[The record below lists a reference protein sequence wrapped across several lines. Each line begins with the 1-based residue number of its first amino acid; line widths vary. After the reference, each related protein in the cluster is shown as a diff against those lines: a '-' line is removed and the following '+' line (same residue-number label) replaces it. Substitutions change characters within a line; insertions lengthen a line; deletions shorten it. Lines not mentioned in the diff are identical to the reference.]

1 VRKKIISIE
10 IGLFAHATEDPDKV
24 VRAFQNILPRERVE
38 EISLHKKRLKGDY
51 GNPII
56 YYRAKVTKP
65 DMAEAILKK
74 IGKNLPQHDRDLLN
88 IELERRLDRGNLYI
102 RLDKQSAYLE
112 KYKIHNAD
120 PIHLKIR
127 FRTSKIKEIRNIC
140 KDLGMLP

>member
-1 VRKKIISIE
+1 MRRRIVSIE
-10 IGLFAHATEDPDKV
+10 IGLFAHATEDPEKV
-24 VRAFQNILPRERVE
+24 VRAFRNILPHERVE
-38 EISLHKKRLKGDY
+38 EVPLHKKRLKGDY

-65 DMAEAILKK
+65 DILEGILKK
-74 IGKNLPQHDRDLLN
+74 MGKNLPQCDRDLLN

-112 KYKIHNAD
+112 KYKICNAD

-127 FRTSKIKEIRNIC
+127 FRTSKINEIRNIC
-140 KDLGMLP
+140 KDLGMLS

>member
-1 VRKKIISIE
+1 MRRRIVSIE
-10 IGLFAHATEDPDKV
+10 IGLFAHATEDPEKV
-24 VRAFQNILPRERVE
+24 VRAFRNILPHERVE
-38 EISLHKKRLKGDY
+38 EVPLHKKRLKGDY

-65 DMAEAILKK
+65 DILEDILKK
-74 IGKNLPQHDRDLLN
+74 MGKNLPQCDRDLLN

-112 KYKIHNAD
+112 KYKICNAD

-127 FRTSKIKEIRNIC
+127 FRTSKINEIRNIC
-140 KDLGMLP
+140 KDLGMLS

>member
-1 VRKKIISIE
+1 MRRRIVSIE
-10 IGLFAHATEDPDKV
+10 IGLFAHATEDPEKV
-24 VRAFQNILPRERVE
+24 VRAFRNILPHERVE
-38 EISLHKKRLKGDY
+38 EVPLHKKRLKGDY

-65 DMAEAILKK
+65 DILEDILKK
-74 IGKNLPQHDRDLLN
+74 MGKNLPQCDRDLLN

-112 KYKIHNAD
+112 KYKICNAD

>member
-1 VRKKIISIE
+1 MRRRIVSIE
-10 IGLFAHATEDPDKV
+10 IGLFAHATEDPEKV
-24 VRAFQNILPRERVE
+24 VRAFRNILPHERVE
-38 EISLHKKRLKGDY
+38 EVPLHKKRLKGDY

-65 DMAEAILKK
+65 DILEDILKK
-74 IGKNLPQHDRDLLN
+74 MGKNLSQCDRDLLN

-112 KYKIHNAD
+112 KYKICNAD

-127 FRTSKIKEIRNIC
+127 FRTSKINEIRNIC
-140 KDLGMLP
+140 KDLGMLS

>member
-1 VRKKIISIE
+1 MRRRIVSIE
-10 IGLFAHATEDPDKV
+10 IGLFAHATEDPEKV
-24 VRAFQNILPRERVE
+24 VRAFRNILPHERVE
-38 EISLHKKRLKGDY
+38 EVPLHKKRLKGDY

-65 DMAEAILKK
+65 DILEGILKK
-74 IGKNLPQHDRDLLN
+74 MGKNLTQCDRDLLN

-112 KYKIHNAD
+112 KYKICNAD

-127 FRTSKIKEIRNIC
+127 FRTSKINEIRNIC
-140 KDLGMLP
+140 KDLGMLS

>member
-1 VRKKIISIE
+1 MRRRIVSIE
-10 IGLFAHATEDPDKV
+10 IGLFAHATEDPEKV
-24 VRAFQNILPRERVE
+24 VRAFQNILPHERAE
-38 EISLHKKRLKGDY
+38 EVPLHKKRLKGDY

-65 DMAEAILKK
+65 DILEDILKK
-74 IGKNLPQHDRDLLN
+74 MGKNLPQCDRDLLN

-112 KYKIHNAD
+112 KYKICNAD

-127 FRTSKIKEIRNIC
+127 FRTSKINEIRNIC

>member
-1 VRKKIISIE
+1 MRRRIVSIE
-10 IGLFAHATEDPDKV
+10 IGLFAHATEDPEKV
-24 VRAFQNILPRERVE
+24 VRAFQNILPHERAE
-38 EISLHKKRLKGDY
+38 EVPLHKKRLKGDY

-65 DMAEAILKK
+65 DILEGILKK
-74 IGKNLPQHDRDLLN
+74 MGKNLPQCDRDLLN

-112 KYKIHNAD
+112 KYKICNAD

-127 FRTSKIKEIRNIC
+127 FRTSKINEIRNIC
-140 KDLGMLP
+140 KDLGMLS

>member
-1 VRKKIISIE
+1 MRRRIVSIE
-10 IGLFAHATEDPDKV
+10 IGLFAHATEDPEKV
-24 VRAFQNILPRERVE
+24 VRAFRNILPHERVE
-38 EISLHKKRLKGDY
+38 EVPLHKKRLKGDY

-65 DMAEAILKK
+65 DILEDILKK
-74 IGKNLPQHDRDLLN
+74 MGKNLPQCDRDLLS

-112 KYKIHNAD
+112 KYKICNAD

-127 FRTSKIKEIRNIC
+127 FRTSKINEIRNIC
-140 KDLGMLP
+140 KDLGMLS